1 MPDTPWLTVRI
12 AAATELSKHCS
23 ITSYKSTC
31 WSLFNFSCLQ
41 RKVFSGDRSQHVK
54 PVYVTKQVK
63 CEDQFQCLSAYQP
76 YQPLKKTC
84 INQCHTCPWLCQ
96 HCVGVEVVSPEN
108 LQKAMNIFSSQDR
121 SLKVELFEMQNH
133 LPTIHC
139 GV

>member
-12 AAATELSKHCS
+12 AAAAELSKRCS

-41 RKVFSGDRSQHVK
+41 GTFFSGDRSQHVK
-54 PVYVTKQVK
+54 LVRLTEEVK

-84 INQCHTCPWLCQ
+84 INQCHTCPSLCQ
-96 HCVGVEVVSPEN
+96 HCVELKLFLLRN
-108 LQKAMNIFSSQDR
+108 LEKAMNIFSSQDR

-139 GV
+139 VV